1 MLHSHQRWS
10 GCRTKSQS
18 PGAVVA
24 PKIVLHLA
32 AMLIPVPARTPPR
45 EGRPTTGLHRCPK
58 EGRSHQINSPLPLQ
72 NILPGQTDDLE
83 THRDAFFKKDHLE
96 KPFQMFFPHKLL
108 TPCSHHRS
116 SRSNSLCR
124 AASSHCA
131 VMTKHV
137 LLRPLSGHMGAG
149 DHSGTKPCW

>member
-1 MLHSHQRWS
+1 M
-10 GCRTKSQS
+10 
-18 PGAVVA
+18 A

-83 THRDAFFKKDHLE
+83 THRDAFLKKDHLE
-96 KPFQMFFPHKLL
+96 KPFQMFFPHK
-108 TPCSHHRS
+108 RS
-116 SRSNSLCR
+116 SLP
-124 AASSHCA
+124 AATTGAPGPTASAELQVH
-131 VMTKHV
+131 TV
-137 LLRPLSGHMGAG
+137 L
-149 DHSGTKPCW
+149 